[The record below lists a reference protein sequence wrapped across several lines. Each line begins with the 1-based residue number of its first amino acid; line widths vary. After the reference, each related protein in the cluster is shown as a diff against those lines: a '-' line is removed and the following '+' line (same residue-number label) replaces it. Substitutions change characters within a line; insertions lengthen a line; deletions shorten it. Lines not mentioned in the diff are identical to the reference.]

1 MKISSVYRVKF
12 LAAAAFGASFGLA
25 TLTGPAVAQEA
36 SMTESSTDWA
46 IYVVENPKECFIVS
60 APTTWRA
67 ERGGQAVDVRR
78 SDIRFYISV
87 IPSEN
92 IANEPSFMAGY
103 PLRNDGTV
111 ELRVGSTTFALYP
124 NPDINP
130 EYAWSK
136 PEDDAALI
144 ASMRGGAEALV
155 TGVSQ
160 RGTTTFDTFS
170 LIGFT
175 AAMERATELCAS

>member
-1 MKISSVYRVKF
+1 MKIFSVDVQKM
-12 LAAAAFGASFGLA
+12 LTAALFGLVASAGASA
-25 TLTGPAVAQEA
+25 AQEA
-36 SMTESSTDWA
+36 TLTESSTDWA

-78 SDIRFYISV
+78 SDIRFYVSV

-111 ELRVGSTTFALYP
+111 ELRIGSSSFALYP

-136 PEDDAALI
+136 PEDDGALI
-144 ASMRGGAEALV
+144 TAMRGGSEALV

-175 AAMERATELCAS
+175 AAFERATELCAS

>member
-1 MKISSVYRVKF
+1 MKILSVDVQKM
-12 LAAAAFGASFGLA
+12 LAAALFGLVASAGAGAAQEA
-25 TLTGPAVAQEA
+25 TLTD
-36 SMTESSTDWA
+36 SSTDWA

-78 SDIRFYISV
+78 DDIRFYVSV

-92 IANEPSFMAGY
+92 VTNEPSFKAGY

-111 ELRVGSTTFALYP
+111 EMRIGSDSFTLFP

-136 PEDDAALI
+136 PEDDSGLI
-144 ASMRGGAEALV
+144 AAMRGGAEALV

-175 AAMERATELCAS
+175 AAIERAQELCAS